1 MVDFDVSAGLAKTVQ
16 LPDKSVICEYCK
28 TSYAASSY
36 AATSFKHSS
45 EYSKFSQGS
54 NVAKV
59 LPNDLEES
67 NNCQSDQQFDE
78 KTQETCDLTEL
89 NSGANSSNN
98 NKTSNRR
105 GANQRKSYTMSSKLK
120 LLIFLMK

>member
-1 MVDFDVSAGLAKTVQ
+1 MEPRF
-16 LPDKSVICEYCK
+16 
-28 TSYAASSY
+28 
-36 AATSFKHSS
+36 
-45 EYSKFSQGS
+45 
-54 NVAKV
+54 

-89 NSGANSSNN
+89 DSAADSSNN

-105 GANQRKSYTMSSKLK
+105 GANQRKSYTMDFKIETLDLLDEMKERKTKKLWEKVAERRGISKSLVVK
-120 LLIFLMK
+120 